1 MGRGNFAGGKVGPF
15 GTATA
20 QSKIEARHL
29 SLPIPSNLHLQ
40 ANARW
45 FAALTAW
52 PINGHDKDNRVN
64 LSRCHISCHGCH
76 GRHGVMVDTVV
87 IEDH

>member
-15 GTATA
+15 GTAAA

-29 SLPIPSNLHLQ
+29 SLPIPSNPHLQ

-52 PINGHDKDNRVN
+52 PMNGHDKDNRDS
-64 LSRCHISCHGCH
+64 LPRYHIGRHSCHGCH
-76 GRHGVMVDTVV
+76 GQGV
-87 IEDH
+87 EE

>member
-29 SLPIPSNLHLQ
+29 SLPIPSNPHLQ
-40 ANARW
+40 ANAPLVRY
-45 FAALTAW
+45 AHSMAEER
-52 PINGHDKDNRVN
+52 HDKDKRDS
-64 LSRCHISCHGCH
+64 LPRYRIGRHGCHGCH
-76 GRHGVMVDTVV
+76 
-87 IEDH
+87 